1 MRICLGETRPLL
13 LVASLR
19 GVVMKMDPPD
29 HPRIEEFNKRL
40 RRAER
45 EAEKLFDTFLEL
57 KDLLKGI
64 IEDLDLPGC
73 RKGQLGPVHV
83 AHNLRICLN
92 HNGRYNF
99 SCDLQD
105 FTLSPQ
111 LASVLL
117 YLSGADS
124 PETQARGDRNDPD
137 ELVAW
142 RTRPDILAHL
152 QRSSKKLLR
161 PGYVNTVVGKLKDA
175 LEDKTGYAL
184 ILRGNEGVRLALK
197 RGGIQDLRKPS
208 ERK

>member
-1 MRICLGETRPLL
+1 
-13 LVASLR
+13 
-19 GVVMKMDPPD
+19 MKMDPPD

-40 RRAER
+40 RQAER

-57 KDLLKGI
+57 KDILKGI
-64 IEDLDLPGC
+64 IEDLDLPGR

-83 AHNLRICLN
+83 AHNLRISLN

-117 YLSGADS
+117 YLSGADA
-124 PETQARGDRNDPD
+124 PETHARGDRIDPD

-152 QRSSKKLLR
+152 QRGSKK
-161 PGYVNTVVGKLKDA
+161 NTPPWLCEHRCRQA
-175 LEDKTGYAL
+175 
-184 ILRGNEGVRLALK
+184 
-197 RGGIQDLRKPS
+197 
-208 ERK
+208 ERCP